1 MLLLLRMLCVRS
13 IQCSQSHNFETIAKR
28 MRVHDTTTKHN
39 TIHSRDAERVR
50 DNNGNEKKIQRR
62 KQKRQRNKT
71 NVTNFNSIWESGLRK
86 RERLGVCV
94 CEWVYEHCVTARM
107 GISVSCYYQAMS
119 QQYAAQ
125 MNVFVPVYG
134 CFGCFW
140 MQNTL
145 HTEAKSFEVGVG
157 CCGTVCVCICCTF
170 CISLTPDSSL

>member
-1 MLLLLRMLCVRS
+1 MCSEHSMFAKPQFRCDSQTNARS
-13 IQCSQSHNFETIAKR
+13 R
-28 MRVHDTTTKHN
+28 HDNKN
-39 TIHSRDAERVR
+39 TIQYTAETPREWEIIMEMKRKYREENKNDNEIKRTLRILIQFERVVWER
-50 DNNGNEKKIQRR
+50 EKD
-62 KQKRQRNKT
+62 
-71 NVTNFNSIWESGLRK
+71 L
-86 RERLGVCV
+86 VCV